1 MRRALTICAVA
12 LALGSL
18 LATPAFAG
26 KPSSGGTSGSSY
38 TVTVSPAGPYTFGED
53 VYASTNVPQSL
64 SPYISLSCYVNGTLV
79 LGSTHAG
86 FSSGWY
92 YNWPFQ
98 LGPSQSWS
106 SGPADCKMAVT
117 HTASKKTVTDASVS
131 FHVNG

>member
-1 MRRALTICAVA
+1 MRRNVTICAVA
-12 LALGSL
+12 LVLGSL
-18 LATPAFAG
+18 ITAPAFAG
-26 KPSSGGTSGSSY
+26 KPSGGGTNTGTYS
-38 TVTVSPAGPYTFGED
+38 VTVSPGGPYSFGQD
-53 VYASTNVPQSL
+53 VYATTNVPESL
-64 SPYISLSCYVNGTLV
+64 SPYIALSCYVNGTLV

-106 SGPADCKMAVT
+106 GGPADCKIAVT
-117 HTASKKTVTDASVS
+117 HSSRSKTVTDASVS